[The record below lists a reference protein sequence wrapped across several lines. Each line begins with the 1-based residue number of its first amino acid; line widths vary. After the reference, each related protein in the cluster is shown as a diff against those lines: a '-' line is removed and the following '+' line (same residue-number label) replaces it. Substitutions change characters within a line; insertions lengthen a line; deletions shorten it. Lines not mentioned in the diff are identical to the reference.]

1 MNRMEEYKALLNELD
16 AAPED
21 LEYTVKKVLNR
32 KNALQKKRRIFGMS
46 AISLA
51 ACFGAFV
58 LLVNLSVPFARACGS
73 IPLISRLAKVSKRHH
88 RKGGIPDC

>member
-32 KNALQKKRRIFGMS
+32 KNALQKKRRI
-46 AISLA
+46 L
-51 ACFGAFV
+51 
-58 LLVNLSVPFARACGS
+58 
-73 IPLISRLAKVSKRHH
+73 
-88 RKGGIPDC
+88 